1 MTVRDCEGRKFEFE
15 EKNVESIEPY
25 FQRNDKKVRFLKI
38 NFCKRIKGKNSIIIT
53 HYYNPNLDI
62 IVSQLLKKMNCIRNE
77 YYM

>member
-38 NFCKRIKGKNSIIIT
+38 NFSKRIKGKINVTLIDY
-53 HYYNPNLDI
+53 HNENLDE
-62 IVSQLLKKMNCIRNE
+62 IVTHLLKEMNC
-77 YYM
+77 M